1 MAAPTLFEGTV
12 YYRQRGVLVL
22 APSFVALPSDR
33 TFRRE
38 SIRFLL
44 GCSDPFRVE
53 FTNGVT
59 LQTRAALIAP
69 WSGCCRIIGENAD
82 IALFDFAKASP
93 EYQAT
98 EALLIEKPFFS
109 AKLVDYSPWLAA
121 LIAGQDSTLTSN
133 DVTRLITA
141 IVETLTGTPLQTL
154 RVDSRITQTLQQIE
168 TLPLSEI
175 TLKSLAPAVNLSKE
189 RFRHL
194 FKESTGVNVSTYAR
208 HLAVW
213 RALEMMEKDISI
225 TEASNAAGF
234 YDVPHFYRAYVDLF
248 GVNLCEKNNVR
259 KFRRVRYFE

>member
-1 MAAPTLFEGTV
+1 MRFDGTV

-22 APSFVALPSDR
+22 APSFVALPNDR
-33 TFRRE
+33 TFRRD

-44 GCSDPFRVE
+44 GCTHPFLVE
-53 FTNGVT
+53 FANGVT

-69 WSGCCRIIGENAD
+69 WSGCCRIVGENAD

-98 EALLIEKPFFS
+98 ESLLVEKPF
-109 AKLVDYSPWLAA
+109 LAA
-121 LIAGQDSTLTSN
+121 RVDDYLAWLPTLIEGQGGTLTPI
-133 DVTRLITA
+133 DVNRLITD
-141 IVETLTGTPLQTL
+141 IVETLTGIPLQAL
-154 RVDSRITQTLQQIE
+154 SVDHRITHTLQQIE
-168 TLPLSEI
+168 TLSLSEI

-208 HLAVW
+208 QMAVW
-213 RALEMMEKDISI
+213 RALEMIEKDISI
-225 TEASNAAGF
+225 TEASHAAGF
-234 YDVPHFYRAYVDLF
+234 YDVSHFYRAYVDFF
-248 GVNLCEKNNVR
+248 GVNLCEKNNRR

>member
-1 MAAPTLFEGTV
+1 MPTPAPFEGTV

-22 APSFVALPSDR
+22 APSFVVQPSDR

-44 GCSDPFRVE
+44 GCSHPFLVE

-93 EYQAT
+93 EYQTT
-98 EALLIEKPFFS
+98 EALLTEKPFLS
-109 AKLVDYSPWLAA
+109 ANLDDYLHWLPA
-121 LIAGQDSTLTSN
+121 LIAGQDGTLACN
-133 DVTRLITA
+133 DVTQLITA

-154 RVDSRITQTLQQIE
+154 RVDPRIAQTLQQIE
-168 TLPLSEI
+168 ALPLSEI
-175 TLKSLAPAVNLSKE
+175 TLKNLAPAVNLSRE

-208 HLAVW
+208 QMAVW
-213 RALEMMEKDISI
+213 RALEMLEKDISI
-225 TEASNAAGF
+225 TEATHAVGF

-248 GVNLCEKNNVR
+248 GVNLCEKNNIR
-259 KFRRVRYFE
+259 KFRRVRHFD